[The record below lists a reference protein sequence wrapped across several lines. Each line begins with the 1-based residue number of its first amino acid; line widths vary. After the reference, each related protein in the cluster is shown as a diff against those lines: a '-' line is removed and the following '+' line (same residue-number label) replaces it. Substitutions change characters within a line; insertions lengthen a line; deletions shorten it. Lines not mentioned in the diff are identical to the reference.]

1 MGLRILCISFII
13 PLLMLSSCVQSKEKR
28 NVIISGNIVDNHL
41 NNYRMGGNLCRIG
54 GKLYFNYQKSGFDYG
69 LMEISDNSA
78 KKIYHEGFRLKD
90 NIFLNHRFLN
100 YRDTLYSV
108 FDNIKYFDFENK
120 VFQDFSFIPL
130 GENNVIQ
137 DISIQNR
144 YILYTIADSTQSQV
158 FPVPSELYLYD
169 IISKTNRIIIDKDL
183 IAFYPKNEKIYYVI
197 QQNGNYKICIFDVEL
212 QQDIGIFD
220 LPGYDANGLII
231 DDEKNMVFN
240 VVAYD
245 KVNDADLNSLYIID
259 LDDTTKLDLVYSC
272 YDYYYNYNVYNGAVF
287 VCTENG
293 LKKFTDG
300 QELLLC
306 DITPRECYIVDEKWV
321 YFVDYDSALWRVTQD
336 GNDLQKVYG

>member
-1 MGLRILCISFII
+1 
-13 PLLMLSSCVQSKEKR
+13 
-28 NVIISGNIVDNHL
+28 
-41 NNYRMGGNLCRIG
+41 
-54 GKLYFNYQKSGFDYG
+54 
-69 LMEISDNSA
+69 MEISDNSA

-272 YDYYYNYNVYNGAVF
+272 YDYYYNYNVYNIK
-287 VCTENG
+287 N
-293 LKKFTDG
+293 
-300 QELLLC
+300 
-306 DITPRECYIVDEKWV
+306 
-321 YFVDYDSALWRVTQD
+321 
-336 GNDLQKVYG
+336 